1 MYHGVFLEIGCYLK
15 TCKDPG
21 FRRSGFQGLC
31 FFVFGWMFAG
41 RWILWFISGSWV
53 VGLVGVHL
61 YRSIGLEKSSPRAD
75 DHGFGHHGAA
85 REHAGEEDDV
95 GSFCTKAWP
104 VVVVVHIYIHIQF

>member
-1 MYHGVFLEIGCYLK
+1 MQEPWVSAVRVSRALFFRVWLDVCGSLDFVVYF
-15 TCKDPG
+15 G
-21 FRRSGFQGLC
+21 F
-31 FFVFGWMFAG
+31 
-41 RWILWFISGSWV
+41 